1 MPYSN
6 DRLNKE
12 QRAAVEYTG
21 SPLLVIA
28 GAGTGKTKV
37 IVHKIAYLIDN
48 IGVNPDNILSVT
60 FTNKAAWEMK
70 SRLKN
75 LVGER
80 ADGVWMGTFH
90 SICLRILRRET
101 HKTVLKRGFGVIDQ
115 DDRLSAL
122 RTVVKELNI
131 DSKKYSPKQYMWL
144 ISSFKNTMEYVEGE
158 EPEEFIYRFPE
169 VFKAY
174 QQYLSFANLVDFDDM
189 LALVIRVFQE
199 NDEVLTF
206 YKNIF
211 RYIMVDEYQDTNYIQ
226 FFFLKLLSG
235 EYGNICVV
243 GDDDQS
249 IYGWRGAEIRN
260 ILDFEK
266 HFSDVKII
274 KLTENYRSSPNIL
287 FTANTLIANNN
298 YRKGKNLSPVIDKM
312 GNIMVKECHDEQ
324 DESIFVI
331 NEIERMLDQ
340 GIPFSEIA
348 ILYRTN
354 AQSRAFEVELNKR
367 GIPYKVIGGISFYSR
382 REIKDLLAYLKL
394 SDNPYDIDSL
404 KRSAKNPPKGIG
416 NVIIQRII
424 DYATGNGTDLISAAK
439 EIASVSKGK
448 TAANLKFYTNILD
461 DMQQYENIADK
472 IKVILNGSSYGN
484 YLKQFEEQNDANK
497 RINNIDELINAA
509 AIFDESYEESDLSE
523 FLSTTTL
530 TTSTDESAGDSVSLM
545 TLHSAKGLEFDSV
558 FLTGLEEGLFPLFRS
573 MDNEWELEEERRLC
587 YVGITRAK
595 SNLVFTY
602 TNTRMVYGKRQ
613 FCRPSMFLDELE
625 INDNDEQEADISSTE
640 SYEKKLKANTRVFHS
655 KYGEGI
661 VLNVKGVG
669 DKVKADVFFQ
679 SSGLKKMLAESLEIF

>member
-48 IGVNPDNILSVT
+48 LGVNPDNILSVT

-70 SRLKN
+70 SRLRN

-90 SICLRILRRET
+90 SICLRMLRRET
-101 HKTVLKRGFGVIDQ
+101 HKTALKRGFGVIDQ

-131 DSKKYSPKQYMWL
+131 DSKKYPPKQYLWL

-158 EPEEFIYRFPE
+158 EPEEFIYRFPD

-189 LALVIRVFQE
+189 LALVIRIFQE

-206 YKNIF
+206 YRNIF

-235 EYGNICVV
+235 EHGNICVV

-266 HFSDVKII
+266 HFSDVKTI

-287 FTANTLIANNN
+287 FTANTLIAHNN

-354 AQSRAFEVELNKR
+354 AQSRSFEVELNKR
-367 GIPYKVIGGISFYSR
+367 GISYKVIGGISFYSR

-424 DYATGNGTDLISAAK
+424 DYATGNGTDLISAVK

-448 TAANLKFYTNILD
+448 TAANLKFYTDILD

-472 IKVILNGSSYGN
+472 IKVILNESSYGN

-509 AIFDESYEESDLSE
+509 AIFDESYEEPDLSE

-595 SNLVFTY
+595 TNLVFTY

-625 INDNDEQEADISSTE
+625 INDNDEQEAGISSSE
-640 SYEKKLKANTRVFHS
+640 DYEKKLRPNTRVFHN

>member
-1 MPYSN
+1 MPHSN

-12 QRAAVEYTG
+12 QKAAVEYTG

-48 IGVNPDNILSVT
+48 IGVNPNNILSVT

-80 ADGVWMGTFH
+80 AEGVWMGTFH

-101 HKTVLKRGFGVIDQ
+101 HKTEFKKGFGVIDQ

-122 RTVVKELNI
+122 RSIVKELNI
-131 DSKKYSPKQYMWL
+131 DSKKYPPKQYLWL
-144 ISSFKNTMEYVEGE
+144 ISSFKNTIEYVEDK
-158 EPEEFIYRFPE
+158 EPEEFIHRFPD

-189 LALVIRVFQE
+189 LALVIRIFQE
-199 NDEVLTF
+199 NYEVLEL
-206 YKNIF
+206 YRNIF

-266 HFSDVKII
+266 HFSDVKTI

-298 YRKGKNLSPVIDKM
+298 YRKGKNLSPVIHKM

-324 DESIFVI
+324 DESNFVI
-331 NEIERMLDQ
+331 NEIELMLDQ
-340 GIPFSEIA
+340 GISPAEIA
-348 ILYRTN
+348 VLYRTN
-354 AQSRAFEVELNKR
+354 AQSRAFEVELNRR

-382 REIKDLLAYLKL
+382 REIKDILAYLKL
-394 SDNPYDIDSL
+394 SDNPYDIDAL

-416 NVIIQRII
+416 NVVIQRII
-424 DYATGNGTDLISAAK
+424 DYATGNGSDLISAAK

-448 TAANLKFYTNILD
+448 TAASLKFYTNILD
-461 DMQQYENIADK
+461 EMQLFENIADK
-472 IKVILNGSSYGN
+472 IKVILNESSYGN

-509 AIFDESYEESDLSE
+509 AIFDESYDEPDLSE
-523 FLSTTTL
+523 FLATTTL

-545 TLHSAKGLEFDSV
+545 TLHSAKGLEFESV

-595 SNLVFTY
+595 SNLVFTH

-613 FCRPSMFLDELE
+613 FCRPSMFLDELKS
-625 INDNDEQEADISSTE
+625 DISSPGD
-640 SYEKKLKANTRVFHS
+640 YGKKLKANTRVFHS
-655 KYGEGI
+655 KYGEGV
-661 VLNVKGVG
+661 VLNVKGAG